1 MTAVYSTY
9 REVEHESFVRSLIS
23 CCSEV
28 SLSDLR
34 SLSRCHNRF
43 HPSHNREAE
52 TQQITKST
60 KPPLIVR
67 LQTMATNK
75 VTVVAPST
83 LDAGYTF
90 EAQVDGKNVR
100 SLYSVCFTVDTLAGL
115 SERNSG
121 WCARV
126 LIGEMIS
133 SGVSMW
139 PAVSSML
146 LLLPPLLVFS
156 HLVHCDCS

>member
-1 MTAVYSTY
+1 
-9 REVEHESFVRSLIS
+9 
-23 CCSEV
+23 
-28 SLSDLR
+28 
-34 SLSRCHNRF
+34 
-43 HPSHNREAE
+43 
-52 TQQITKST
+52 
-60 KPPLIVR
+60 
-67 LQTMATNK
+67 MATNK

-139 PAVSSML
+139 PAVSSKL
-146 LLLPPLLVFS
+146 LLLRLLLVFS
-156 HLVHCDCS
+156 LLVHCDCS